1 MDIKAYIESGI
12 IESYVLGLA
21 TPQEAD
27 ELQRLSQTYP
37 EITTAVARCEQ
48 WLRETSDRYA
58 IPVPETLKA
67 QLLVRL
73 EHEFQPVEQAPPVRH
88 YQGGL
93 FKYAAAVLL
102 LLLTVSGLLNVYLYS
117 SYRKASRDFVQ
128 LQSATDMM
136 AADNKAYQAKLAV
149 LEQDLRFITA
159 PGTLKVM
166 LAGVAGRE
174 DHQVTLYWNIQTK
187 EVSLIASRLPAPA
200 PGKQYQL
207 WAIVDGKPVSAGLL
221 TQRCVDLCL
230 LAPVQQAQA
239 FAITLEKAGGS
250 AVPTLDQM
258 VVSGKV
264 NA

>member
-37 EITTAVARCEQ
+37 EIATAVAGCEQ
-48 WLRETSDRYA
+48 WLRETSDQYA
-58 IPVPETLKA
+58 IPAPEALKA
-67 QLLVRL
+67 RLLVRL
-73 EHEFQPVEQAPPVRH
+73 EHEFQPAKLPDVR
-88 YQGGL
+88 YRRESL
-93 FKYAAAVLL
+93 FKYAAAILL
-102 LLLTVSGLLNVYLYS
+102 LLLAASGLLNVYLYS

-128 LQSATDMM
+128 LQSGIDMM
-136 AADNKAYQAKLAV
+136 AADNKAFQAKLAV

-159 PGTLKVM
+159 PGTLKVP
-166 LAGVAGRE
+166 LDGVAGRE
-174 DHQVTLYWNIQTK
+174 DYQATLYWNTQTK
-187 EVSLIASRLPAPA
+187 QVYLTAGRLPAPA

-221 TQRCVDLCL
+221 NQNCTGLCML
-230 LAPVQQAQA
+230 TPVQQAQA
-239 FAITLEKAGGS
+239 FAITLEKAGGN
-250 AVPTLDQM
+250 AAPTLDQM
-258 VVSGKV
+258 VVLGKV